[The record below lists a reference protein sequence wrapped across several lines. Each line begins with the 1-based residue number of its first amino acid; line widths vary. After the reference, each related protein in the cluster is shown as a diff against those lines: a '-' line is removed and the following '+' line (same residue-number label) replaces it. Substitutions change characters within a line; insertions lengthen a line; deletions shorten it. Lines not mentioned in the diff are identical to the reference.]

1 MGDIFF
7 LAGSILPWLLG
18 IAALA
23 ATRDTKRAADS
34 PGEIA
39 WIVGAGYLTGA
50 FFLTLWMRAL
60 SLAGLPFDRFV
71 IGAPLLLV
79 TAALGWIAWR
89 RHRDTATA
97 AIRGALRGLLAPPHA
112 TRAVRIAWQLLLA
125 WIALRYVLLALEVV
139 WQPLYPWDA
148 WIQWATK
155 ARVWYEQGR
164 IVPFAR
170 SEAWFAAGGAVWF
183 DASPEY
189 PPTMPLLQVWSCVAL
204 GRWDDTLMNAPWWQL
219 SLALTS
225 AVYGALRSQDMD
237 ALPALAGAFLV
248 ASLPLANVH
257 VALAGYADLPMA
269 VYYTGAAL
277 AFLRWTQSH
286 SLRDAGLALFLAVAC
301 TQIKVPGLIWA
312 LTLLPGV
319 VVALLPRQGPKV
331 VAIGLAVVLFALAVL
346 AQTHPVVFN
355 YRLHLDFDPAWRAV
369 GETQFLLSNWHL
381 LWYAAIIAALLAW
394 RQLAAPSV
402 APLTAV
408 VATGGLF
415 LIVVFSFTNARQW
428 VTEQTTINRATL
440 HVAPLVA
447 VFAVLAFRAFAVRW
461 TASHADSPL
470 SIKPDMTKIGTEPPS
485 AT

>member
-1 MGDIFF
+1 MGEIFL
-7 LAGSILPWLLG
+7 LAGLMLPWLLG

-50 FFLTLWMRAL
+50 FMLTLWMRAL
-60 SLAGLPFDRFV
+60 SLAGLAFDRVV
-71 IGAPLLLV
+71 IAAPLLLV

-89 RHRDTATA
+89 RHRDTAPA

-112 TRAVRIAWQLLLA
+112 TRAIRIAWQLLLA

-204 GRWDDTLMNAPWWQL
+204 GRWDDSLMNAAWWQF
-219 SLALTS
+219 SLALTT
-225 AVYGALRSQDMD
+225 AVYGALRSQEID
-237 ALPALAGAFLV
+237 ALPALVGAFLV

-277 AFLRWTQSH
+277 AFLRWTQSR
-286 SLRDAGLALFLAVAC
+286 SPRDAGLAVFLAVAC

-369 GETQFLLSNWHL
+369 GETQFLLGNWHFSGTPRRRR
-381 LWYAAIIAALLAW
+381 AA
-394 RQLAAPSV
+394 R
-402 APLTAV
+402 
-408 VATGGLF
+408 VATARGAFPRYLHRGRRRRRAVPGHRLQLHQCAAMGHRADDDQPRDAARRTARRCFRCTRVPRVRRALGG
-415 LIVVFSFTNARQW
+415 VPR
-428 VTEQTTINRATL
+428 R
-440 HVAPLVA
+440 P
-447 VFAVLAFRAFAVRW
+447 R
-461 TASHADSPL
+461 L
-470 SIKPDMTKIGTEPPS
+470 SIQPDMTKIRTEPPPAS
-485 AT
+485 